1 MTSVLRRVA
10 LASSLLTATLLPVLS
25 APAQA
30 QTQPPAADPAAAA
43 VQTFYDGLTASMK
56 AGGTAK
62 SRYDKLK
69 PAVDQSF
76 DLAGMTALSV
86 GTSWSAIPEA
96 DQKALIDAFSRFTI
110 ANYARNF
117 DAYHGEKF
125 TVDPMVNQRGN
136 DKYVKSTMKPTS
148 GDAIAFNYRVHQAD
162 GGWKIID
169 VYLAGNISTL
179 AQKRS
184 DFGSTLASGGA
195 KALIAKINALADQM
209 LN

>member
-1 MTSVLRRVA
+1 
-10 LASSLLTATLLPVLS
+10 
-25 APAQA
+25 
-30 QTQPPAADPAAAA
+30 
-43 VQTFYDGLTASMK
+43 MK

-69 PAVDQSF
+69 PAVEQTF
-76 DLAGMTALSV
+76 DLPGMTALSV
-86 GTSWSAIPEA
+86 GPSWATIPDA

-125 TVDPMVNQRGN
+125 TVDPTVNQRGT
-136 DKYVKSTMKPTS
+136 DKYVKSTLKPARATPS
-148 GDAIAFNYRVHQAD
+148 PSTTACIRSD

-169 VYLAGNISTL
+169 VYLAGNISHL

-184 DFGSTLASGGA
+184 DFGSTLAAGGA
-195 KALIAKINALADQM
+195 QGLAKKINALADQM